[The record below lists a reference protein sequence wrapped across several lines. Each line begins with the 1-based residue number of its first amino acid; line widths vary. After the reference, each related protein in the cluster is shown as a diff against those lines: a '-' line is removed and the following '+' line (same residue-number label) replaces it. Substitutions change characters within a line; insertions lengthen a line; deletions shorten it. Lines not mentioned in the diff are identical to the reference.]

1 MGISCHP
8 GMTALPCEICLAP
21 SSPSS
26 GLPSDVT
33 LSESPFLITLYE
45 IAYTH
50 THIPPSI
57 YIFFVEGFPAS
68 RASLV
73 AQRLKCM
80 PAMQET

>member
-8 GMTALPCEICLAP
+8 GMTALPHKICLAP

-45 IAYTH
+45 IAY
-50 THIPPSI
+50 
-57 YIFFVEGFPAS
+57 YYYY
-68 RASLV
+68 
-73 AQRLKCM
+73 
-80 PAMQET
+80 